1 LQVLLS
7 KILGEI
13 MNNFLLAKY
22 AAKIATIH
30 DKRKELENQIAL
42 IYKEARQAGVN
53 RNDLKAA
60 VHRYLAADVG
70 VTEDAVPETEAN
82 DSDDLGKHLAI
93 IDRALTKLRERSH
106 D

>member
-1 LQVLLS
+1 MQ
-7 KILGEI
+7 
-13 MNNFLLAKY
+13 NNFSLAKY

-53 RNDLKAA
+53 RNDLKIA
-60 VHRYLAADVG
+60 VHRYLAADAG
-70 VTEDAVPETEAN
+70 VTEDAVPETEAD

-93 IDRALTKLRERSH
+93 IDRALAKFRECRK
-106 D
+106 